1 MDGDNTASPP
11 RRQWIAIKISDDTSR
26 LLCRFFPAPE
36 SRKMHAGKTRR
47 SVPGDHQP
55 LDTISPSA
63 VDHRITLHI
72 TENGSCPCPNR
83 KRLQKKGIPP
93 IRPVNHTYPF
103 QQFGFCTIPS
113 FIMHLDFFRR
123 KSLHDATCPSCQTI
137 QTTTLPKRFSS
148 FRRSFPTIPP
158 ASIPRCFKKTPINR
172 ETTNYPLHL

>member
-26 LLCRFFPAPE
+26 LLCRFFPCTRIAEDARRQNQAVSAGRSSTIGHHFALSRGSSHHAPHHGE
-36 SRKMHAGKTRR
+36 R
-47 SVPGDHQP
+47 QLP
-55 LDTISPSA
+55 LPKQKA
-63 VDHRITLHI
+63 VT
-72 TENGSCPCPNR
+72 
-83 KRLQKKGIPP
+83 KKGIPP

-123 KSLHDATCPSCQTI
+123 KSLHDAACPRCQII
-137 QTTTLPKRFSS
+137 QTTNLPKRFSS
-148 FRRSFPTIPP
+148 FRRSFPTIRLLQFPVV
-158 ASIPRCFKKTPINR
+158 SNKTPINR